1 MASFDTSKIVSD
13 IKSGKIK
20 RKEPPKYIFVKH
32 PRNNTKKKKLNPRWT
47 AWNKNKNKR
56 DIDEKVET
64 YVKKNQGGQK
74 INKDL
79 TKDFSK
85 NKESGVGPIREGN
98 KYAENLKAKNKKQV
112 NGKTNGGTNGSANG
126 GDSNGSANGNTENK
140 KETPKKKTN
149 REKFNEKFI
158 RTKDGRLARRG
169 SVTARRAENRERA
182 RKKAQAAARKR
193 IEEKLKI
200 KKKKEKKS

>member
-98 KYAENLKAKNKKQV
+98 KYAKNIKTNKKGNTTSNT
-112 NGKTNGGTNGSANG
+112 NGKPTSE
-126 GDSNGSANGNTENK
+126 SKTESKTESK
-140 KETPKKKTN
+140 K
-149 REKFNEKFI
+149 
-158 RTKDGRLARRG
+158 D
-169 SVTARRAENRERA
+169 
-182 RKKAQAAARKR
+182 
-193 IEEKLKI
+193 EKLKI
-200 KKKKEKKS
+200 GYRRTKGEGIDRKGGDGYRGDTRITAKLKKAGFTESRLAKIRADHAKWKADRKKKKKKKS